1 MTRYV
6 LTVLLFSMAYQA
18 LATFPVTIRCGKI
31 ISFKTQS
38 EIVWDWKEADGY
50 GPEPELQSGETFVV
64 ITVVLQKGRSI
75 CLGMAE
81 GRNAFDPAFA
91 EKIYSGPD
99 KIGLVYKVQ
108 ERENWDFE
116 FQLSGR
122 IDPIKLPP
130 TANPPPAAAA
140 PAPAPEQT
148 ENQEEPAPAADPAQ
162 GDDALPDDFQT
173 TE

>member
-75 CLGMAE
+75 SKYDYLLGGSKCLGMAE
-81 GRNAFDPAFA
+81 GRKRLRP
-91 EKIYSGPD
+91 
-99 KIGLVYKVQ
+99 GLC
-108 ERENWDFE
+108 RED
-116 FQLSGR
+116 LLR
-122 IDPIKLPP
+122 
-130 TANPPPAAAA
+130 TR
-140 PAPAPEQT
+140 
-148 ENQEEPAPAADPAQ
+148 
-162 GDDALPDDFQT
+162 
-173 TE
+173 